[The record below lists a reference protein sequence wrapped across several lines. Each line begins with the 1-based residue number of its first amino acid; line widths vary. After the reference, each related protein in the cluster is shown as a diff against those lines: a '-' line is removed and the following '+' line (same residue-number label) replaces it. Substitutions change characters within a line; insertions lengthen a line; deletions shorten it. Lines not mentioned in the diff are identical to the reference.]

1 MTLSSIGYSTFLLL
15 CVFVHGGGGG
25 GDERDSEGQ
34 GPRAS
39 ALNRLRQARLRDGG
53 TGGQA
58 QPSRLGLRR
67 LTGTFRDSYTYR
79 RTPIFD
85 HFFTSSLCSSPRGGS
100 MSALGEEGSGGKE
113 SRRRC
118 CYFDG
123 FGDKD
128 RGTDGRVYCFVRYII
143 TWPTS
148 ISNDDDDVEKS
159 KKWTTPFFAP
169 SFLEHFLLHL
179 QQQRQR
185 EVFFNIHAA
194 ASILSSAIVC
204 RFLGPKLFR

>member
-1 MTLSSIGYSTFLLL
+1 MPRKSSMTLSSIGYSTFLLL

-85 HFFTSSLCSSPRGGS
+85 HFFTSSVCSSPGVGPCR
-100 MSALGEEGSGGKE
+100 LWVRKEVGEKKATAAAATSTASGTKTEGP
-113 SRRRC
+113 
-118 CYFDG
+118 
-123 FGDKD
+123 
-128 RGTDGRVYCFVRYII
+128 TDGC
-143 TWPTS
+143 T
-148 ISNDDDDVEKS
+148 
-159 KKWTTPFFAP
+159 A
-169 SFLEHFLLHL
+169 SF
-179 QQQRQR
+179 
-185 EVFFNIHAA
+185 NT
-194 ASILSSAIVC
+194 
-204 RFLGPKLFR
+204 